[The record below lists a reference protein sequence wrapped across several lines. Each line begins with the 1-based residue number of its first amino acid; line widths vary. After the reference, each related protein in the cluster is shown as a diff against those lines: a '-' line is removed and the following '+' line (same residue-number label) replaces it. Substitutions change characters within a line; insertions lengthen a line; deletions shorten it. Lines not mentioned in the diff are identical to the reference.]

1 MLHHVTPCCI
11 PILHGYNMLQALW
24 SSDLSG
30 CLILKWF
37 KWCFFWRKKK
47 DTQSCDSFHL
57 PGGNAWSSASG
68 IAWNTSPD
76 VERRNVE
83 SIRCRAGRVGSGC
96 LVVCIDA
103 CPNAPHCRLL
113 ISPETSGWNKGTFC
127 QPKWQCLTG
136 KNDDEPLDFSAEIN
150 KVDLWSSD
158 QQRETNRQNLNYS
171 NKNCSSYFESSPL
184 TNTHK

>member
-1 MLHHVTPCCI
+1 MLHHVAFPFFMATTCYKPYDHLTF
-11 PILHGYNMLQALW
+11 PVV
-24 SSDLSG
+24 
-30 CLILKWF
+30 WF
-37 KWCFFWRKKK
+37 SNDSNDAFFEEKKK

-136 KNDDEPLDFSAEIN
+136 KNDDEPLDFSAGIN